1 MEFHHLG
8 IIVEDLKSSSIEF
21 EESIGGTREGQ
32 EILDVKLGVNIQ
44 FIKDPSGLLYELIQ
58 PINKDSNI
66 FSALKTNNHLHHI
79 AYKVNFIEE
88 RVEAFRNK
96 DFGTLTRLL
105 QAKAFNNKRV
115 IFLLSPNK
123 YIIELVEAWK
133 AIF

>member
-58 PINKDSNI
+58 PIDKDSNI

-88 RVEAFRNK
+88 RVEEFRNK
-96 DFGTLTRLL
+96 GFGPLTRLL

-123 YIIELVEAWK
+123 YIIELVEA
-133 AIF
+133 